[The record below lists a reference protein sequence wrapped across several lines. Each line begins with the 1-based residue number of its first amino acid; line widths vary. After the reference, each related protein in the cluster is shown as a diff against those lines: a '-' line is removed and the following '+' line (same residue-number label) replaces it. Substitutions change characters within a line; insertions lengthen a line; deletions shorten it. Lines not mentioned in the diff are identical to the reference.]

1 MSVSILGA
9 LQNAEFNLAIK
20 PTEFGLLIGKEQ
32 LHNAMIL
39 LEKGYGLYDEVE
51 PLLEEYGDVEQV
63 PAKEEI

>member
-51 PLLEEYGDVEQV
+51 PLLEEYGDVEHV